1 MPNIFRVFKIPTLA
15 ITLLTFFLL
24 FGTVTISQGR
34 QAGGIKTK
42 TTDTFCFMV
51 YGECDMCKERIE
63 KNALSLTGVLEAN
76 WNANTRILKIRY
88 KSGIP
93 STRLK
98 IQQKML
104 EIGHDTQFASATEN
118 AYNQLPEC
126 CHYKR
131 KEQHVEAI
139 KPKP

>member
-1 MPNIFRVFKIPTLA
+1 MR
-15 ITLLTFFLL
+15 LLLFIFLL
-24 FGTVTISQGR
+24 CFASITNAR
-34 QAGGIKTK
+34 QVGSAKTK
-42 TTDTFCFMV
+42 ITDTFSFMV

-63 KNALSLTGVLEAN
+63 KAALSLTGVLEAN
-76 WNANTRILKIRY
+76 WNAENSILKIRY
-88 KSGIP
+88 KSNIP
-93 STRLK
+93 AIRLK

-104 EIGHDTQFASATEN
+104 EIGHDTQFGSATEG

-131 KEQHVEAI
+131 KEQHSGET